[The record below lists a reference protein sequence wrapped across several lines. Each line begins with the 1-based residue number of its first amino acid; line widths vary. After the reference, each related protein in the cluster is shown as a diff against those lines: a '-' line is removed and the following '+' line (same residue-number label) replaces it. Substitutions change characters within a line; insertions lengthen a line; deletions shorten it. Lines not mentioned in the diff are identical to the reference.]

1 MNKLRIILG
10 VGLLLILIAILL
22 TILAN
27 RIISKKSR
35 DFITE
40 DISQLNKQKTGLLLG
55 TSRYLS
61 NGRENPYFFHRIDAA
76 VELYHSGKIDFII
89 ASGDNSRKGY
99 SEPED
104 MKEELMKRGI
114 PEEKIFLDY
123 AGFRTLDSVLR
134 ARAIFGQDAF
144 IVISQRFHN
153 ERAVY
158 IARRHGI
165 EAYGY
170 NAGDVHLH
178 NDKTRLRELL
188 ARVKVFWDLFFN
200 VKPKFYGEPVTI
212 E

>member
-61 NGRENPYFFHRIDAA
+61 NGAENPYFFHRIDAA
-76 VELYHSGKIDFII
+76 VELYNSGKIDYII

-134 ARAIFGQDAF
+134 ARAIFGQDSF

-170 NAGDVHLH
+170 NARDVHLH
-178 NDKTRLRELL
+178 NDKTRLREML

>member
-61 NGRENPYFFHRIDAA
+61 NGAENPYFFHRIDAA
-76 VELYHSGKIDFII
+76 VELYNSGKIDYII

-134 ARAIFGQDAF
+134 ARAIFGQDSF

-170 NAGDVHLH
+170 NAGDVHLL